1 MSAGQHTMIV
11 SVLNAS
17 IELGSSHTIL
27 FDMDAR
33 PPTASGAPDVAGRI
47 ASTWQG
53 SGHVQEEPDGKVGG
67 GRVVGEKEGNGDAH
81 DREDE
86 WEQHPD
92 FWRIWM
98 SDFYQEVARQATRA
112 TRAEE
117 ARGMQGGAEG
127 TSGLGQSEGGGGG
140 RRGRGVIEDIPVY
153 ISNLPWR
160 GDRLRHTR

>member
-1 MSAGQHTMIV
+1 MIV

-17 IELGSSHTIL
+17 AELGSSHTIL
-27 FDMDAR
+27 FDLDAR
-33 PPTASGAPDVAGRI
+33 PPTASGAPDVAGRS

-53 SGHVQEEPDGKVGG
+53 SGHVQEEPEGQVGG
-67 GRVVGEKEGNGDAH
+67 GSVVGEKGEHGDG
-81 DREDE
+81 DDSQDE

-112 TRAEE
+112 TREEE
-117 ARGMQGGAEG
+117 AGGMHSGGKG
-127 TSGLGQSEGGGGG
+127 TSGVGQSEGGGGG
-140 RRGRGVIEDIPVY
+140 GGGGGMIEDIPVY

-160 GDRLRHTR
+160 GDRLRHSK